1 MKALCLAIAALLT
14 LSMTACAR
22 QEAPATSAATAPTSA
37 APTSAAND
45 TFQSVLS
52 NPNRFASDAAEDAW
66 RKSPEVLAFLNVKPG
81 QHVLDYLA
89 GGGYYTELLSGV
101 VGSNGRVYAYNNPEY
116 AKYSGDVPGRRYANS
131 RLPNVTE
138 LSGAPEALTL
148 DPASLDAVL
157 FVQTYHDLHWRAKDG
172 SWTPTDPAQ
181 ALARMVSA
189 LKPGGV
195 AVVIDHV
202 AVTGSDP
209 AVSVDATHRIDPAL
223 VKREFEAAGLVLDAE
238 SPVFQNASDDH
249 SRPVFDESIR
259 HKTDQFMYRFRKPS

>member
-1 MKALCLAIAALLT
+1 MKALHLATATLLT
-14 LSMTACAR
+14 LSIAACAR
-22 QEAPATSAATAPTSA
+22 QEAPAPAPAAPASPAPTQSA
-37 APTSAAND
+37 DGA
-45 TFQSVLS
+45 FQAVLS
-52 NPNRFASDAAEDAW
+52 NPNRFASDAAEDVW
-66 RKSPEVLAFLNVKPG
+66 RKSPEVLAFLDVQPG

-101 VGSNGRVYAYNNPEY
+101 VGPNGRVYAYNNPEY
-116 AKYSGDVPGRRYANS
+116 VKYSGDVPGRRYANN
-131 RLPNVTE
+131 RLPNVAV

-181 ALARMVSA
+181 SLARVVSA

-195 AVVIDHV
+195 AVVVDHV
-202 AVTGSDP
+202 AATGADP
-209 AVSVDATHRIDPAL
+209 ADSVDATHRIDPAV

-238 SPVFQNASDDH
+238 SPVFENATDDH
-249 SRPVFDESIR
+249 TRPVFDEPIR